1 MTVQY
6 VEGHFV
12 ESYYPT
18 IEQAF
23 TKDMIVNGQ
32 EYHTEIVDTA
42 GQVSFLPMCPS
53 ASPPAR
59 PQSAHRPTKY
69 AQSRAA
75 TDLVPLRT
83 HRTSTRPLASVF
95 SRASMDT
102 CSFTPSAL
110 SKALT

>member
-42 GQVSFLPMCPS
+42 GQVSSRLHVPVRQ
-53 ASPPAR
+53 PAR
-59 PQSAHRPTKY
+59 NQPTGLP
-69 AQSRAA
+69 SMPN
-75 TDLVPLRT
+75 LEPPL
-83 HRTSTRPLASVF
+83 TSSL
-95 SRASMDT
+95 
-102 CSFTPSAL
+102 
-110 SKALT
+110 